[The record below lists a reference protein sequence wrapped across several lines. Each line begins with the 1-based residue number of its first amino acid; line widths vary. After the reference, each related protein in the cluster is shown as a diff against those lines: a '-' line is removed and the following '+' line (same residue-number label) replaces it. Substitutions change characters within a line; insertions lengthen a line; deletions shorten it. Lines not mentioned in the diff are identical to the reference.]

1 MKLKIEIIFI
11 YNFPLNNM
19 PDKII
24 EGYNGIPDL
33 DLTNVDKKYHKIM
46 IDQHLKDIE
55 QYKIEQE
62 KLKPEL
68 RYENTVA
75 KAKKRMEYYNKMQVL
90 RLNNKI

>member
-1 MKLKIEIIFI
+1 
-11 YNFPLNNM
+11 M

-24 EGYNGIPDL
+24 EGYNGILNL

-55 QYKIEQE
+55 QYKIEQQ

>member
-1 MKLKIEIIFI
+1 
-11 YNFPLNNM
+11 
-19 PDKII
+19 
-24 EGYNGIPDL
+24 
-33 DLTNVDKKYHKIM
+33 M

-55 QYKIEQE
+55 QYKIEQQ